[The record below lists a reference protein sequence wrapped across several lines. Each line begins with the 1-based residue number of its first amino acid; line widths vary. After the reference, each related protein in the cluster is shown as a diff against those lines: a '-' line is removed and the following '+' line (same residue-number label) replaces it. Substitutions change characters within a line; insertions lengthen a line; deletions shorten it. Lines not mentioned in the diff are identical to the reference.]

1 MNIELIT
8 SVDRLEGTLYF
19 EFHPGAYG
27 GNHWRTESVYLHLY
41 VFDLVANVF
50 VAEIPEFSYFGPTT
64 ISGRRVEKLAK
75 ALDEFA
81 AAVNSAETPDAVWQP
96 IEGTFIEDLSDQLD
110 DWTMA
115 KGQVSIS
122 CATSADGCAA
132 LQPEASRSAYWGYSG
147 PRRSRAAMCSSCG
160 AETVCGA
167 PSPCPLPR
175 GERVLPCRPDGN
187 SPLPWRERVG

>member
-1 MNIELIT
+1 VNIELIT

-96 IEGTFIEDLSDQLD
+96 IEGNVHRGLIRPTGRLDHGQRAGEHQLRDLSRWLRGV
-110 DWTMA
+110 A
-115 KGQVSIS
+115 ARSEPVSIL
-122 CATSADGCAA
+122 GI
-132 LQPEASRSAYWGYSG
+132 
-147 PRRSRAAMCSSCG
+147 
-160 AETVCGA
+160 
-167 PSPCPLPR
+167 
-175 GERVLPCRPDGN
+175 
-187 SPLPWRERVG
+187 